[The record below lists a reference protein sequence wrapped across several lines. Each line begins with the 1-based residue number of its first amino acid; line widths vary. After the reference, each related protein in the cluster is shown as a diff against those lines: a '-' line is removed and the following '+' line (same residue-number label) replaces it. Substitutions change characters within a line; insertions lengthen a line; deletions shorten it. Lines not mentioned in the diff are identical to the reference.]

1 MSERSYTGLRYKLN
15 ELRKI
20 GHVVILDC
28 QSPDFKRLCKECNVT
43 YTKTPHSQFYSTRH
57 RRNVVQEWEY
67 RLWNHITRTN

>member
-28 QSPDFKRLCKECNVT
+28 QSPDFKRLCNECNVT
-43 YTKTPHSQFYSTRH
+43 YTKIIHSTYYDGRKK
-57 RRNVVQEWEY
+57 RDIPYEWEY
-67 RLWNHITRTN
+67 RL